1 MWVCFVLLLFLGGI
15 AHPLEVTLWVSESVS
30 ESVRESTTFH
40 HVPMGGSWW
49 NLYPRCVLVMASR
62 SPNGEVI
69 GQKVKGHGSK
79 KRSFWGIFGL
89 KKKLGSHRSE
99 FGSAILDLGPFNT
112 YKKTHRNK
120 ILNFWLFFEKM
131 SKNSQK

>member
-1 MWVCFVLLLFLGGI
+1 MTI
-15 AHPLEVTLWVSESVS
+15 
-30 ESVRESTTFH
+30 
-40 HVPMGGSWW
+40 
-49 NLYPRCVLVMASR
+49 R

-79 KRSFWGIFGL
+79 MRSFWGIFGF

-99 FGSAILDLGPFNT
+99 FGSAILDLGPLNK

-131 SKNSQK
+131 SKNSQKWRISRHMSKSVNFLIVLSSHAAQG